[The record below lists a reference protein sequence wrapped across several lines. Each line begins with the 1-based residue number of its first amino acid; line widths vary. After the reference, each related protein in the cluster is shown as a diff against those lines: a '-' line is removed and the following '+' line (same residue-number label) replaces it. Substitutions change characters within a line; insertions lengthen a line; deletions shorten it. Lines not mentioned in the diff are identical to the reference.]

1 MPNSQI
7 DIYLTSEDSN
17 WSEINESNCIIDGRK
32 LVWFSQAVIDV
43 GNIQKA
49 FG

>member
-1 MPNSQI
+1 MLS
-7 DIYLTSEDSN
+7 TFVSVGKS
-17 WSEINESNCIIDGRK
+17 NESNCTIDGRK